1 MRLLRRLP
9 SRRVELLISLLL
21 LSGCLAL
28 AGFLRDPFAIEAAV
42 LLILIILEVIL
53 PLAVGLLSAGLL
65 AGDPAL
71 DILLSAHRPAWQV
84 LLERLLFVGAIGA
97 LFGSAVWIAAERWAL
112 PLPQAGSARL
122 YIWLSPMLFYMG
134 LASAVSLLR
143 GKMQD
148 GVLAIL
154 GSMGVSVILLSQ
166 IPRLCAANPPGASD
180 GSPCIGW
187 LASPMMTLGAS
198 GDAYWRVNRLL
209 WLGLGLALLALS
221 LRLAQREEPLLHEAS
236 NE

>member
-9 SRRVELLISLLL
+9 FRRVELLISLLL
-21 LSGCLAL
+21 LLGCLAL
-28 AGFLRDPFAIEAAV
+28 AAFVRDPFAIQAAA
-42 LLILIILEVIL
+42 LLILILMEVIL

-84 LLERLLFVGAIGA
+84 LLERLLFLGAVGV
-97 LFGSAVWIAAERWAL
+97 LFGSAALVAAQHWAL
-112 PLPQAGSARL
+112 PLPQEGSARL

-143 GKMQD
+143 GRMQD
-148 GVLAIL
+148 GVLAVL
-154 GSMGVSVILLSQ
+154 GSMGASVMLISQ
-166 IPRLCAANPPGASD
+166 IPRLCEGNPP

-187 LASPMMTLGAS
+187 LASPMMTLGS
-198 GDAYWRVNRLL
+198 PGDAYWPVNRLL
-209 WLGLGLALLALS
+209 WLGLGLVLLALS
-221 LRLAQREEPLLHEAS
+221 LRLTQREEALLHEVS